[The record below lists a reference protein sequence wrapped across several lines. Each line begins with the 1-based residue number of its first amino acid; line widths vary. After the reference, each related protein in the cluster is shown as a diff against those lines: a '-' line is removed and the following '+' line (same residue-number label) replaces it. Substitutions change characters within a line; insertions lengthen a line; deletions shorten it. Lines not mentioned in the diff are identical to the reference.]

1 MAAVGIVAEYNPFHN
16 GHLFHLRETKR
27 RFPDKAVVCVMS
39 GNFVQRGEPALL
51 PKSIRAAMAA
61 EAGADLVLELPVAF
75 ANAPAEIFAAR
86 AVSLLAAT
94 GMVSALSFGS
104 ECGDIGILKRAA
116 DETAFDRTSFLRNMD
131 MGRSYANARA
141 ESFPPEI
148 RKIISSPNNL
158 LAIEY
163 IRAAKVC
170 LPDAELFTVSRC
182 GAAHDATVGSKE
194 ILSATRIREL
204 VRAGEPVGAFL
215 PETAAK
221 MLDAAVAE
229 GRCPVSVDTLSLPIL
244 AELRRIS
251 PEAAALLPEV
261 SEGLEHR
268 MIAFAAVSENRTMLL
283 QKLKTRRYT
292 EARLRRILISAYLGL
307 TKSDQGMEPQYLRV
321 LAATK
326 RGTDL
331 LKRMRKQARLPVI
344 TKPAAVKLL
353 TGDAVRQYT
362 AEVRADSLYA
372 LAYPREALRSENGF
386 FCRSPYI
393 VPADQQ

>member
-16 GHLFHLRETKR
+16 GHLYHLRETKR

-61 EAGADLVLELPVAF
+61 ESGVDLVLELPVAF

-86 AVSLLAAT
+86 AASLLAAT
-94 GMVSALSFGS
+94 GVVSALSFGS
-104 ECGDIGILKRAA
+104 ECGDLAKLKRAA
-116 DETAFDRTSFLRNMD
+116 AETEFDHVAFAENM
-131 MGRSYANARA
+131 GLGCSYAKARA
-141 ESFPPEI
+141 DAYPFEI
-148 RKIISSPNNL
+148 RKIFSSPNNL

-163 IRAAKVC
+163 IRAAEKVM
-170 LPDAELFTVSRC
+170 PHAELFTVSRR
-182 GAAHDATVGSKE
+182 GAAHDAHTGSAE

-204 VRAGEPVGAFL
+204 VRAGEDTAAFL
-215 PETAAK
+215 PEAAAK
-221 MLDAAVAE
+221 MLDAALAE
-229 GRCPVSVDTLSLPIL
+229 GRCPVSADALSLPIL

-251 PEAAALLPEV
+251 PEDGANLPEV

-268 MIAFAAVSENRTMLL
+268 LISCAAISENRETLL
-283 QKLKTRRYT
+283 LRLKTRRYT

-307 TKSDQGMEPQYLRV
+307 TKADQAIEPQYLRV

-326 RGTDL
+326 RGTEL
-331 LKRMRKQARLPVI
+331 LKLMRKRANLPVI

-362 AEVRADSLYA
+362 AEARADALYA

-393 VPADQQ
+393 VTADQQ

>member
-16 GHLFHLRETKR
+16 GHLYHLRETKR

-94 GMVSALSFGS
+94 GVVSALSFGS
-104 ECGDIGILKRAA
+104 ECGNIGKLKRAA
-116 DETAFDRTSFLRNMD
+116 DETEFDRTSFLQNMD
-131 MGRSYANARA
+131 MGRSYAKARA
-141 ESFPPEI
+141 ESFPLEI

-163 IRAAKVC
+163 IRSAKAC
-170 LPDAELFTVSRC
+170 LPDAELFTVSRS
-182 GAAHDATVGSKE
+182 GAAHDAAVGSAE

-204 VRAGEPVGAFL
+204 VRAGESVAAFL
-215 PETAAK
+215 PGSSVK
-221 MLDAAVAE
+221 MLDAALAE
-229 GRCPVSVDTLSLPIL
+229 GRCPVAIDVLSLMIL

-251 PEAAALLPEV
+251 PEEGANLPEV

-268 MIAFAAVSENRTMLL
+268 LIACAAVSENHEALL
-283 QKLKTRRYT
+283 ARLKTRRYT

-307 TKSDQGMEPQYLRV
+307 TKADQAMEPQYLRV
-321 LAATK
+321 LAATG

-331 LKRMRKQARLPVI
+331 LKRMRKQARLPVV

-362 AEVRADSLYA
+362 VEARADALYA
-372 LAYPREALRSENGF
+372 LAYPRETLRSENGF

-393 VPADQQ
+393 VAADQQ